1 MELAMIRDTSAQDQ
15 ALAVPRHRRWTRWGA
30 AAAGAA
36 LLVAVGASLLSGWN
50 AGATSVN
57 ASRLRIASVSRGPL
71 VRDAAVT
78 GRVVAAVSPTLYAAA
93 PATVLLKVNA
103 GDTVK
108 KGQVL
113 AELASPDLAGAL
125 QRERSTFQ
133 ELAAEIE
140 RQQIIASKQRLIARR
155 DADQAEIERAAA
167 QRALERIQHA
177 GVEGVV
183 ARNDFERAQ
192 DALKSAEI
200 RRRHAAEAATLENS
214 DVDLQIRTRR
224 EQLARQRLQL
234 QEAQRR
240 VEDLSLRAPMDGVVG
255 SLAVAD
261 RAVVAANAPLLT
273 LVDLARLEVELEI
286 PETYVA
292 ELGLGMKVEITAGDI
307 RAVGKL
313 SAISPEVVKSTVLAR
328 VRFSGAQPAGLRQ
341 SQRINARLLIDE
353 KPDALVLPR
362 GPFVEAQGGR
372 FVYVVENG
380 IAWRR
385 PVTLGATSV
394 GTVEILAGLKP
405 GDRVVVAGAEAFDN
419 AAQVKINE

>member
-1 MELAMIRDTSAQDQ
+1 MIRDTSAQDQ
-15 ALAVPRHRRWTRWGA
+15 VLVPSKPRRWARWGA
-30 AAAGAA
+30 AAAAA
-36 LLVAVGASLLSGWN
+36 GLLVAVSAALLSGWN

-57 ASRLRIASVSRGPL
+57 ASRLRIAAVTRGPL
-71 VRDAAVT
+71 VRDAAVM

-103 GDTVK
+103 GDSVK
-108 KGQVL
+108 QGQVL
-113 AELASPDLAGAL
+113 AELSSPDLAGAL
-125 QRERSTFQ
+125 QRERSTWQ

-140 RQQIIASKQRLIARR
+140 RQQIIASKQKLIARR

-167 QRALERIQHA
+167 QRALERIERA
-177 GVEGVV
+177 GVEGII
-183 ARNDFERAQ
+183 AKNDYEKAQ

-200 RRRHAAEAATLENS
+200 RRRHAAEAANLENS
-214 DVDLQIRTRR
+214 DVALQIRTRR
-224 EQLARQRLQL
+224 EQLERQRLQL

-240 VEDLSLRAPMDGVVG
+240 VAELSLRAPMDGVVG

-286 PETYVA
+286 PESYVA
-292 ELGLGMKVEITAGDI
+292 DLGLGMNVEISAGDI
-307 RAVGKL
+307 RATGKL
-313 SAISPEVVKSTVLAR
+313 SAISPEVVKGNVLAR

-341 SQRINARLLIDE
+341 SQRVNARLLIDE

-372 FVYVVENG
+372 FVYVVEGG

-394 GTVEILAGLKP
+394 SAVEILSGLKP

-419 AAQVKINE
+419 AVQVKINE

>member
-1 MELAMIRDTSAQDQ
+1 MPSAMIRDTSAQDQ
-15 ALAVPRHRRWTRWGA
+15 VLAMPRQRRWARWGA
-30 AAAGAA
+30 AAAAA
-36 LLVAVGASLLSGWN
+36 GLLVAVSASLLSGWS

-57 ASRLRIASVSRGPL
+57 ASRLRIAAVTRGAL
-71 VRDAAVT
+71 VRDAAVA

-93 PATVLLKVNA
+93 PATVMLKVNA

-113 AELASPDLAGAL
+113 AELSSPDLAGAL
-125 QRERSTFQ
+125 QRERSSYQ

-140 RQQIIASKQRLIARR
+140 RQQIIASKQKLIARR

-177 GVEGVV
+177 GVEGVI
-183 ARNDFERAQ
+183 AKNDFEKAQ

-200 RRRHAAEAATLENS
+200 RRRHAAEAAMLENS
-214 DVDLQIRTRR
+214 DVALQIRTRR
-224 EQLARQRLQL
+224 EQLERQRLQL

-240 VEDLSLRAPMDGVVG
+240 VAELSLRAPMDGLVG

-261 RAVVAANAPLLT
+261 RAMVAANAPLLT
-273 LVDLARLEVELEI
+273 LVDLGRLEVELEI

-292 ELGLGMKVEITAGDI
+292 DLGLGMNVEISAGDI
-307 RAVGKL
+307 HAVGRL
-313 SAISPEVVKSTVLAR
+313 SAISPEVMKGTVLAR
-328 VRFSGAQPAGLRQ
+328 VRFNGAQPAGLRQ
-341 SQRINARLLIDE
+341 SQRVNARLLIDE

-372 FVYVVENG
+372 FVYVVEG
-380 IAWRR
+380 GVAYRR
-385 PVTLGATSV
+385 PVTLGATSIAA
-394 GTVEILAGLKP
+394 VEIVAGLKP
-405 GDRVVVAGAEAFDN
+405 GDRVVVAGTETFEN